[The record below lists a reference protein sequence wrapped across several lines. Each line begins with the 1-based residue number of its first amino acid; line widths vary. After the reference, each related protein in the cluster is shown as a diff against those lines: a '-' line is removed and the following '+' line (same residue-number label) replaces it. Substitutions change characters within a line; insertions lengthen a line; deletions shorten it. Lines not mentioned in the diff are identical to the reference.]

1 MIRITDLVTNEVTEV
16 NDIVDYSKDITHP
29 IHLTAVQPSKNDIV
43 IIHLITGIP
52 IDDLNDALDIDEQPR
67 VEDELDEEP
76 SFIKLVL
83 RIPAVGESEILGIQK
98 ETTYPMIIYLMEQKV
113 LTIQPDFA
121 PISLRRKKKKGKS
134 AAFDEA
140 TQATLRILENVVN
153 SYEAAVDVIDRTLDV
168 VEANIFQTSFRY
180 QSSMKKVFQ
189 LARSGTYLDAALNGN
204 LNALRRMARLSIYRD
219 QPEVQEKFEDLIID
233 LTQQQELLVIYK
245 KLIENSI
252 DGFASIV
259 SNNQNNL
266 LKLLASISL
275 ILTIPTTL
283 SSLYGMN
290 VLLPFQENPL
300 AFWIIIGISV
310 LMIVPTLIL
319 LRRLT
324 LL

>member
-16 NDIVDYSKDITHP
+16 NDIVDYSQDVIHP
-29 IHLTAVQPSKNDIV
+29 IHVTAVQPTKNDIV

-67 VEDELDEEP
+67 VEDELDEDP

-83 RIPAVGESEILGIQK
+83 RIPAVGESEILEIQK
-98 ETTYPMIIYLMEQKV
+98 ETTYPMIVYLMEQKI
-113 LTIQPDFA
+113 LTIQPEFA
-121 PISLRRKKKKGKS
+121 PTGIRRKKRKGKS

-153 SYEAAVDVIDRTLDV
+153 SYEAAVDVIDRTLDI

-290 VLLPFQENPL
+290 VLLPFQDNPL